1 MKNFK
6 KAVDVSFFVCCAALT
21 AVNAFIDFYADGD
34 STATKYVGMLLCLI
48 FAVYECFFGGKDS
61 LIVLFAIFFTI
72 IADYF
77 LLVKNDFYEWGVAAF
92 IVAQTAY
99 FIRLIFWQN
108 KRRLLWTAARII
120 IAAAACIA
128 VAAAQI
134 NQTLIYLVAVYASLF
149 LINVIESYTLFCG
162 GIKMK
167 VFAVG
172 LTLFVCCDICVLLY
186 NLGSFVS
193 VGYGEQTAE
202 FFVKLSWIFYLPSQ
216 CLIALSSAPDESL

>member
-1 MKNFK
+1 M
-6 KAVDVSFFVCCAALT
+6 L
-21 AVNAFIDFYADGD
+21 FY
-34 STATKYVGMLLCLI
+34 
-48 FAVYECFFGGKDS
+48 
-61 LIVLFAIFFTI
+61 
-72 IADYF
+72 
-77 LLVKNDFYEWGVAAF
+77 
-92 IVAQTAY
+92 
-99 FIRLIFWQN
+99 
-108 KRRLLWTAARII
+108 
-120 IAAAACIA
+120 
-128 VAAAQI
+128 
-134 NQTLIYLVAVYASLF
+134 
-149 LINVIESYTLFCG
+149 G